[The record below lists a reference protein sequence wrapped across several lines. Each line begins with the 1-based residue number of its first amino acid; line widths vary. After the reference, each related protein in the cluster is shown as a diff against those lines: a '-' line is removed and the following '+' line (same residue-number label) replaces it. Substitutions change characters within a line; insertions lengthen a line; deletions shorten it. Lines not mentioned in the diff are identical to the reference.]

1 MRGRPDVVV
10 MVAALA
16 GMVSLVACRHTAPQ
30 AGGGRSEDL
39 GDMLQSSCDGG
50 SGMACESLAR
60 ALELGDGR
68 GEQVARVAA
77 LRKRACELGYQLSCP
92 PKPAP

>member
-1 MRGRPDVVV
+1 MRGRFDVVV
-10 MVAALA
+10 LAAALA
-16 GMVSLVACRHTAPQ
+16 GVVSLVACQHAAPQ
-30 AGGGRSEDL
+30 GRSGRSEDL

-50 SGMACESLAR
+50 SGLACETLAR

-77 LRKRACELGYQLSCP
+77 LRRRACELGYQLSCP